1 MTVYGAQLR
10 LGGSDEEPIRVMID
24 LTDERLAMRAGEVEV
39 GDWSREEIRVT
50 ALLDGFHVRAEGEE
64 IVLDVTE
71 DARFALELGLRNA
84 PPILR
89 RRMGALLRSDAP
101 EG

>member
-1 MTVYGAQLR
+1 MTVYDAQLR

-89 RRMGALLRSDAP
+89 RRMGALLRSDAS

>member
-1 MTVYGAQLR
+1 MTVYDAQLR

-89 RRMGALLRSDAP
+89 RSMGALLRSDAS

>member
-1 MTVYGAQLR
+1 MTVYDAQLR